1 MYTISIY
8 FDEKTNQVIQQ
19 YINLIAK
26 KTGNR
31 YMVDNQVPPHITL
44 SAFDTQNEL
53 AVIELVENMAKTWKS
68 GKLQWVSVGAFM
80 PYVMYLAPVLN
91 RYLFEMSEEV
101 FRNLNQISGVSIRKC
116 YQPFQWLP
124 HTTIGKMLS
133 KDEMLT
139 AFQIMHNSF
148 GVLEGK
154 AVRVAIAKTDPHMD
168 IAVFDMK

>member
-8 FDEKTNQVIQQ
+8 FDEKTNKIIQQ

-26 KTGNR
+26 KSGNT
-31 YMVDNQVPPHITL
+31 YMLDNQVPPHITL

-53 AVIELVENMAKTWKS
+53 AVIELVENMAKTWKC

-80 PYVMYLAPVLN
+80 PYVVYLAPVLN
-91 RYLFEMSEEV
+91 RYLFELSKEIYEK
-101 FRNLNQISGVSIRKC
+101 LNVIGGVSIRRC

-124 HTTIGKMLS
+124 HTTIAKMLS
-133 KDEMLT
+133 KEEMIT
-139 AFQIMHNSF
+139 VFQIMHNSF
-148 GVLEGK
+148 GVLEGM
-154 AVRVAIAKTDPHMD
+154 AVRVAVTKTDPHMD